1 MAIDSAGQRPRD
13 SVSEDLEERLTRSRA
28 VRQREERKWILQLAY
43 YGGRQWTA
51 IDGSGRLYE
60 PEIGPH
66 KLRLVDNRIMPGVL
80 TQVAKMSKMRPSM
93 SVAPSSGDQLDFD
106 AAQMG
111 ETVLDEKWESLDL
124 TRKRRQAILWSRVC
138 AAGFWKICWDDRRGD
153 PFEVMA
159 VDDGAGQD
167 KILLGPD
174 QQPLRSD
181 DPTVAAVLNNVDPA
195 VAETA
200 RAKTLFPGDVMV
212 AVRSP
217 FAIFPDPLAPEEGLE
232 DTDWL
237 IEESIVSPAYIRDRY
252 NVDLEADTSA
262 SAGVMESR
270 MPGLEGDGSK
280 VGVIVREFWARK
292 CAEFPQGQ
300 KVVYAQGQVLEAGN
314 NPYGWLPHVMF
325 RGTPYPGRFWPTC
338 FTEQSISPQ
347 TELNNIKSQIHENAA
362 RVGNP
367 PLAKSRQADVSWDG
381 LPGSVLEYND
391 TLQNSLPS
399 FLQVPEMPAYIQN
412 LVPELLD
419 SISDSSGQH
428 EVSQGAVPTG
438 VTAAAAINL
447 LQEADDTRIGPDIED
462 MEKSL
467 ADAGKRILQLVA
479 TYYTDGRILRIA
491 GDEQS
496 WTIIPDFKGAM
507 LRGNTDVQVQAGSTM
522 PRSKAAQQ
530 AAMQEMVG
538 LLVQYGYQM
547 DQRSLRRFF
556 MDYGVGGLDRLTN
569 EIDADEKQVARE
581 HQKFQAGLTFL
592 PNEWDAHELHIEAH
606 NEFRKTTTFER
617 LPPQTQQAIAQHVLA
632 HQQTVQLQ
640 QQQQFQA
647 QVQQEMAMAQ
657 AQAPPQTPNEGGASN
672 GT

>member
-106 AAQMG
+106 AAKMG

-581 HQKFQAGLTFL
+581 H
-592 PNEWDAHELHIEAH
+592 
-606 NEFRKTTTFER
+606 
-617 LPPQTQQAIAQHVLA
+617 
-632 HQQTVQLQ
+632 
-640 QQQQFQA
+640 
-647 QVQQEMAMAQ
+647 
-657 AQAPPQTPNEGGASN
+657 
-672 GT
+672 

>member
-106 AAQMG
+106 AAKMG